1 MLYNEDMNE
10 QSTAQPHQHQSNTP
24 LHYPDVRPSL
34 RRVGILPELLGLL
47 LFMAALYTLFNLA
60 TVRFTVEGVSMEPTF
75 HSEQYLIISR
85 AHYLFA
91 EPERGDIVVFHY
103 PGDPSQDY
111 IKRLIGVPQDVIEF
125 RDAQVYVNGE
135 RLDEPYLNE
144 PCRPETCPDRVY
156 PLGTDEYFLM
166 GDNRNRSS
174 DSRVFA
180 EPVQREH
187 LVGEVVIRYW
197 PPTEWG
203 LVQRIGLP

>member
-1 MLYNEDMNE
+1 MNE
-10 QSTAQPHQHQSNTP
+10 QHHSTEINHGPAYSFI
-24 LHYPDVRPSL
+24 RPPL
-34 RRVGILPELLGLL
+34 RRVGIWPEILELLLL
-47 LFMAALYTLFNLA
+47 MAGLYTLFNLA

-75 HSEQYLIISR
+75 HSEQYLIVSR
-85 AHYLFA
+85 AHYLFS

-111 IKRLIGVPQDVIEF
+111 IKRLIGVPGDAIEF
-125 RDAQVYVNGE
+125 RDAQVYLNGE
-135 RLDEPYLNE
+135 RLEEPYLNE

-156 PLGTDEYFLM
+156 QLGADEYFLM

-187 LVGEVVIRYW
+187 IVGEVLIRYW
-197 PPTEWG
+197 PPSEWG
-203 LVQRIGLP
+203 LVNRIGYPAP